1 MAHIV
6 LSTTGSYGDVH
17 PYLAVGIG
25 LKSRGHRVTIATNEH
40 YRKKVNDEGLIFEP
54 IRPDF
59 VPMTAPR
66 EIIQQSFDPKSGATF
81 VLKKLVLPHV
91 EESYEDLLAIC
102 KSADL
107 LIGHPTLFAAPLVAE
122 KLGLKWLSAV
132 LSPAV
137 FVSAYDPPVF
147 PPFPWFHCLR
157 HLGPW
162 PHQLLVRAMKIL
174 TRSWTSS
181 LVEIRK
187 REGLGPSRGSPMLDD
202 MFSPYGT
209 MAWFSSLLA
218 QPALDWP
225 ANSQITGFAMYD
237 RRNSGEAFD
246 PMLKAFLDEG
256 EAPVV
261 FTLGSSAIGDAG
273 DFFEQSVEAIEEL
286 GCRAVLLVG
295 DRAQE
300 GTIESIVRNRRRFF
314 VTDYAGYSD
323 LFPRAAAVVHQ
334 GGIGTVAH
342 AMMAGNPMLVVPS
355 GLDQPD
361 NAYRIQRMGSGRVLS
376 RSQFTAKLL
385 AKNLDLLLHSPTY
398 RQVATS
404 TAAAMRTED
413 GVGNACAVIE
423 EALQSAVEEAVA
435 PSRILPLG
443 VRLRK
448 LGIRELPSN

>member
-25 LKSRGHRVTIATNEH
+25 LKSRGHCVTIATNEY
-40 YRKKVNDEGLIFEP
+40 YRRKVIDERLNFEP

-66 EIIQQSFDPKSGATF
+66 EIIQQSFDPKNGATF

-107 LIGHPTLFAAPLVAE
+107 LISHPTLFAAPLVAE
-122 KLGLKWLSAV
+122 KLRLKWLSAV

-137 FVSAYDPPVF
+137 FVSAYDPPIF
-147 PPFPWFHCLR
+147 PPFPWFHCFR
-157 HLGPW
+157 HVGPW

-174 TRSWTSS
+174 TRGWTQS

-209 MAWFSSLLA
+209 MAWFSSSLA
-218 QPALDWP
+218 QHAPDWP
-225 ANSQITGFAMYD
+225 ANSQITGFPMYD
-237 RRNSGEAFD
+237 WRNNGDAFD
-246 PMLKAFLDEG
+246 PMLKAFLSEG

-273 DFFEQSVEAIEEL
+273 SFFEESVGAIEEL
-286 GCRAVLLVG
+286 GCRAVLLAG
-295 DRAQE
+295 DRVE
-300 GTIESIVRNRRRFF
+300 TRTIGCAVRNERKFF
-314 VTDYAGYSD
+314 VTDYARYSE

-334 GGIGTVAH
+334 GGIGTVAQ
-342 AMMAGNPMLVVPS
+342 ALSAGVPMLVVPS

-361 NAYRIQRMGSGRVLS
+361 NAYRVQRVGTGRVLS
-376 RSQFTAKLL
+376 RSQYTAKLV
-385 AKNLDLLLHSPTY
+385 AKNIEALLHNPAY
-398 RQVATS
+398 RHVAMS
-404 TAAAMRTED
+404 TAAAMRKED
-413 GVGNACAVIE
+413 GVCNACSVIE
-423 EALQSAVEEAVA
+423 DALQRPVEEAV
-435 PSRILPLG
+435 PELNLPFCA
-443 VRLRK
+443 RLRRWS
-448 LGIRELPSN
+448 IRQLPSN

>member
-40 YRKKVNDEGLIFEP
+40 YRGKVNDEGLIFEP

-66 EIIQQSFDPKSGATF
+66 EVIQQSFDPKNGATF
-81 VLKKLVLPHV
+81 VLKKLILPHV

-107 LIGHPTLFAAPLVAE
+107 LISHPTLFAAPLVAE
-122 KLGLKWLSAV
+122 KLRLRWLSAV

-137 FVSAYDPPVF
+137 FVSAYDPPIF
-147 PPFPWFHCLR
+147 PPFPWFHSLR

-162 PHQLLVRAMKIL
+162 PHQLLVRAMKSL
-174 TRSWTSS
+174 TRSWTTSI
-181 LVEIRK
+181 VEIRK

-218 QPALDWP
+218 QTAADWP
-225 ANSQITGFAMYD
+225 ANTQITGFPMYD
-237 RRNSGEAFD
+237 RRNRDDVLD
-246 PMLKAFLDEG
+246 PELKAFLDEE

-261 FTLGSSAIGDAG
+261 FTLGSSAVGDAG
-273 DFFEQSVEAIEEL
+273 SFFEESVKAIEVI

-295 DRAQE
+295 N
-300 GTIESIVRNRRRFF
+300 RNHDGRTGSAVSKKVKLF
-314 VTDYAGYSD
+314 VTDYARYSD
-323 LFPRAAAVVHQ
+323 VFPRAAAVVHQ
-334 GGIGTVAH
+334 GGIGTVAQ
-342 AMMAGNPMLVVPS
+342 ALSAGVPSLVVPS

-361 NAYRIQRMGSGRVLS
+361 NAHRVQRMGAGRVLLRS
-376 RSQFTAKLL
+376 RYTAKLV
-385 AKNLDLLLHSPTY
+385 AKNINLLLHEPTY
-398 RQVATS
+398 RQVAMS
-404 TAAAMRTED
+404 TAAAMRNED
-413 GVGNACAVIE
+413 GVHNACGVIE
-423 EALQSAVEEAVA
+423 QALQRPVEETA
-435 PSRILPLG
+435 PTRILPFG
-443 VRLRK
+443 ARLRK
-448 LGIRELPSN
+448 LGFRQLPSS